1 MYRSYVVELLAI
13 DVILIGFTRTSSQGI
28 EERRSDRERER
39 VEGVEE
45 REGVYTGSNRARGR
59 GR

>member
-1 MYRSYVVELLAI
+1 MYRSYVVELLTI

-28 EERRSDRERER
+28 EERRSDRER